1 MRVVES
7 SSLILVGEDDPAL
20 REMLVEVLHEDGLQV
35 RAVTGAGDALRALRE
50 TQFDLI
56 LSDIQMP
63 EMDGFELLA
72 AVREVRPEAR
82 VILMT
87 SFGSSAFASRAELGG
102 ALAYLSKPFSREQL
116 EAALQ
121 LALAA

>member
-1 MRVVES
+1 VVEA
-7 SSLILVGEDDPAL
+7 SSLVLVVEDDPAL
-20 REMLVEVLHEDGLQV
+20 REMLVELLREDGLQV
-35 RAVTGAGDALRALRE
+35 CAVGGAGDALRAVRE

-63 EMDGFELLA
+63 EMDGFELLD

-87 SFGSSAFASRAELGG
+87 SFGSSAFASRAERGG